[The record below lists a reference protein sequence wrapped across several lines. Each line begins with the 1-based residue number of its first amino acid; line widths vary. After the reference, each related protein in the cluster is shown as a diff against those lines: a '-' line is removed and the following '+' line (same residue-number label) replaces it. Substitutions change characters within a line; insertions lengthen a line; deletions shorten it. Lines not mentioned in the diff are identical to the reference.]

1 MPYIYCP
8 TSWLARIPATLLV
21 CCLAITPLL
30 SQSLLGQSYDPT
42 GDPST
47 HLLGPE
53 DQIVIHALHAQEISE
68 KPIRV
73 DPVGDIRLPLIG
85 QVHAAGLTLGQL
97 QQELATR
104 LKVHVQRP
112 EVSVEIVEHKS
123 QPVSVV
129 GAVKNPGVYQLQGSK
144 TLIEMIS
151 AAGGAD
157 PDAGSLVKITRRRE
171 WGSIP
176 LPGARLDDS
185 GEFMVGQ
192 VNLQSLIAAS
202 NPVENLAIYPHDVV
216 SVPRAKLVY
225 AIGEVHKSGGFV
237 LREEETIS
245 VLQVLSLAEGLQQ
258 TAAREHAKILRA
270 VPGSRQRVEL
280 TVNLKQ
286 IISGK
291 AEDIALRPN
300 DILFVPNSAARSAAL
315 RTLEAA
321 IQMGT
326 GVVIW
331 RR

>member
-1 MPYIYCP
+1 MHNIHLTPRSIVRL
-8 TSWLARIPATLLV
+8 LALLLV
-21 CCLAITPLL
+21 CCVISAPVFC
-30 SQSLLGQSYDPT
+30 QSSNPID
-42 GDPST
+42 DPST

-53 DQIVIHALHAQEISE
+53 DQVLIHALHAPEISD
-68 KPIRV
+68 KPVRV
-73 DPVGDIRLPLIG
+73 DPAGNIRLALIG
-85 QVHAAGLTLGQL
+85 EIHAAGLTLGQL
-97 QQELATR
+97 QQELVTR

-157 PDAGSLVKITRRRE
+157 PDAGSLVKLTRRRE

-176 LPGARLDDS
+176 LPGAGLDDS
-185 GEFMVGQ
+185 GEFTVAQ
-192 VNLQSLIAAS
+192 VDLQSLIAAS
-202 NPVENLAIYPHDVV
+202 NPVENLAIHPHDVI

-225 AIGEVHKSGGFV
+225 AIGEVRKSGGFV
-237 LREEETIS
+237 LRERETIS

-258 TAAREHAKILRA
+258 TAAREHAKILRT
-270 VPGSRQRVEL
+270 VPGSQQRVEL

-286 IISGK
+286 IMSGK
-291 AEDIALRPN
+291 AEDIALHPN

-326 GVVIW
+326 GIVIW

>member
-1 MPYIYCP
+1 MPNIRV
-8 TSWLARIPATLLV
+8 TNRLIIAIPAFLLV
-21 CCLAITPLL
+21 CCLMGAPVT
-30 SQSLLGQSYDPT
+30 GQPT
-42 GDPST
+42 GAFGDPST

-53 DQIVIHALHAQEISE
+53 DQIVIHALHAQEISD
-68 KPIRV
+68 KPVRV
-73 DPVGDIRLPLIG
+73 DPDGNIRLPLIG
-85 QVHAAGLTLGQL
+85 EIHAAGMTLGQL
-97 QQELATR
+97 QKELVTR
-104 LKVHVQRP
+104 LKLHVQRP
-112 EVSVEIVEHKS
+112 EVSVEVVEHKS
-123 QPVSVV
+123 QPVSVI

-144 TLIEMIS
+144 TLIEMVS

-157 PDAGSLVKITRRRE
+157 PDAGSVVKITRRRE

-176 LPGARLDDS
+176 LAGAELDDS
-185 GEFMVGQ
+185 GEFTVAQ
-192 VNLQSLIAAS
+192 VDLQSLIAAS
-202 NPVENLAIYPHDVV
+202 NPMENLAIYPHDVI

-225 AIGEVHKSGGFV
+225 AIGEVRKSGGFV
-237 LREEETIS
+237 LRERETIS

-270 VPGSRQRVEL
+270 VPGSEQRVEL

-286 IISGK
+286 IMSGK
-291 AEDIALRPN
+291 AEDIALHPN
-300 DILFVPNSAARSAAL
+300 DILFVPNSAAKSAAL